1 MNNEI
6 TNVITIVA
14 GPLLFLAAILAPRGW
29 ADRNSDK
36 MALWSQIASIVA
48 FLSALLAATMVAF
61 NGRVEKDLV
70 GIGAF
75 KFGIYF
81 DALSATML
89 LLVSFLAWIVTRYAR
104 TYLDGDAARGHF
116 LKWLCVT
123 IGAVTTLLVA
133 GNLVMFTLAWMT
145 TSLSLHQLLTF
156 YSDRPGALIAARK
169 KFIIS
174 RLGDACLIAVI
185 FLSYRVFGSWDFGDW
200 FAQAAQM
207 RETGSGG
214 NANLSAIAL
223 LLVLGAM
230 LKSAQFPFH
239 SWLPD
244 TMETPT
250 PVSALMHAGI
260 INAGGFLVV
269 RLSPVISFSPFA
281 LEVLAV
287 VGAFTAVFASLVMMT
302 QASIKRQLAF
312 STIAQMGFMML
323 QCGLGAFSIAVLH
336 LVAHSLYKAHAF
348 LSSGGVVAL
357 SKSSWTPTQKPLAH
371 PAALVLSM
379 LAALAIAL
387 SVGTLFGT
395 GATEPGA
402 LLLGA
407 VFVMAMVHLLWS
419 LWGVTLSARSIG
431 IGALLVAGVSA
442 AYFALHLGFKTL
454 LGEAIVHPSQQPLAW
469 PVAALIVLLFIA
481 VLVLQEQ
488 LATAMSHPKMR
499 ALYVHA
505 RNGFYFNT
513 LANRAVQKLWPVR

>member
-1 MNNEI
+1 MNHEI
-6 TNVITIVA
+6 TSVLAVAA
-14 GPLLFLAAILAPRGW
+14 GPLLFLSAITAPRSW
-29 ADRNSDK
+29 ANKNAAR
-36 MALWSQIASIVA
+36 MGVWSQIASVVAVVSAIIAAAIVA
-48 FLSALLAATMVAF
+48 LGGGIARDILA
-61 NGRVEKDLV
+61 
-70 GIGAF
+70 IGPF
-75 KFGIYF
+75 KIGVYF
-81 DALSATML
+81 DALSAILL
-89 LLVSFLAWIVTRYAR
+89 LLVSFLAWVVTRYAR
-104 TYLDGDAARGHF
+104 TYLAGDAAHGYF

-123 IGAVTTLLVA
+123 IGAVLTLLVA
-133 GNLVMFTLAWMT
+133 SNLVMFTLAWMA

-156 YSDRPGALIAARK
+156 YSKRTGALVAARK
-169 KFIIS
+169 KFVIS

-185 FLSYRVFGSWDFGDW
+185 FLSYRVFGTWDFGDW
-200 FAQAAQM
+200 FAQSAQM
-207 RETGSGG
+207 RAQNIVGD
-214 NANLSAIAL
+214 ANLSAIAL
-223 LLVLGAM
+223 LLVVGAM

-281 LEVLAV
+281 LEVLAL
-287 VGAFTAVFASLVMMT
+287 VGAFTALFASLIMMT

-371 PAALVLSM
+371 PAALALSL

-387 SVGTLFGT
+387 GVGALFG
-395 GATEPGA
+395 ADAAEPGA

-407 VFVMAMVHLLWS
+407 VFTMAMMHLLWS
-419 LWGVTLSARSIG
+419 LWSRTFTARSIG
-431 IGALLVAGVSA
+431 AGALLAGAVSA
-442 AYFALHLGFKTL
+442 GYFALHLGFKKL
-454 LGEAIVHPSQQPLAW
+454 LGESIAYAAIPPLAW
-469 PVAALIVLLFIA
+469 PVTAAIVILFIA
-481 VLVLQEQ
+481 VLVFQEQ
-488 LATAMSHPKMR
+488 LSSAMAHPKMR

-513 LANRAVQKLWPVR
+513 LANRAVHKLWPVR

>member
-6 TNVITIVA
+6 FGVAAVVA
-14 GPLLFLAAILAPRGW
+14 GPLLFLSAVLAPRVW
-29 ADRNSDK
+29 ADKNSNV
-36 MALWSQIASIVA
+36 MATWSQIASIVA
-48 FLSALLAATMVAF
+48 FATALIAAIAVALG
-61 NGRVEKDLV
+61 GRIEAHLF
-70 GIGAF
+70 GIGSF
-75 KFGIYF
+75 KIGIYF

-104 TYLDGDAARGHF
+104 TYLDGDKGRGHF

-123 IGAVTTLLVA
+123 IGAVLTLLVA
-133 GNLVMFTLAWMT
+133 GNILMFTLAWMA

-156 YSDRPGALIAARK
+156 YSDRPGAVIAARK

-174 RLGDACLIAVI
+174 RMGDACLIAVI
-185 FLSYRVFGSWDFGDW
+185 FLSYRVFGSWDFSDW
-200 FAQAAQM
+200 FTQAAYM
-207 RETGSGG
+207 RETSIGS

-223 LLVLGAM
+223 LLVVGAM

-281 LEVLAV
+281 LELLAV

-371 PAALVLSM
+371 PAALVLSL
-379 LAALAIAL
+379 LAALGISL
-387 SVGTLFGT
+387 GVGVLFG
-395 GATEPGA
+395 ANASEPGA

-419 LWGVTLSARSIG
+419 LWGITLSARSIG
-431 IGALLVAGVSA
+431 VGALLVAAVSA
-442 AYFALHLGFKTL
+442 GYFALHLGFKTL
-454 LGEAIVHPSQQPLAW
+454 LGNSIVHPEIEPLAW
-469 PVAALIVLLFIA
+469 PLGAVIALLFIA

-488 LATAMSHPKMR
+488 IATAMAHPKMR

>member
-1 MNNEI
+1 MNPEI
-6 TNVITIVA
+6 FAVLAVVA
-14 GPLLFLAAILAPRGW
+14 GPLLFLSAGLAPRGW
-29 ADRNSDK
+29 ADKNAVQ
-36 MALWSQIASIVA
+36 MGAWSQIASVVALLTAIIAAAIVA
-48 FLSALLAATMVAF
+48 FG
-61 NGRVEKDLV
+61 GRIEHDIIGV
-70 GIGAF
+70 GPFKIGV
-75 KFGIYF
+75 YF
-81 DALSATML
+81 DALSAIML
-89 LLVSFLAWIVTRYAR
+89 LLVSFLAWVVTRYAR
-104 TYLDGDAARGHF
+104 TYLEGDAGRGHF

-123 IGAVTTLLVA
+123 IGAVLTLLVA
-133 GNLVMFTLAWMT
+133 SNLVMFTLAWMA
-145 TSLSLHQLLTF
+145 TSLSLNRLLTF
-156 YSDRPGALIAARK
+156 YSDRPGAVIAARK

-174 RLGDACLIAVI
+174 RLGDACLITVI
-185 FLSYRVFGSWDFGDW
+185 FLSYRAFGGWDFSDW
-200 FAQAAQM
+200 FAQAALM
-207 RETGSGG
+207 REQGIEG
-214 NANLSAIAL
+214 NATLNAIAL
-223 LLVLGAM
+223 LLVAGAM

-269 RLSPVISFSPFA
+269 RLSPIISFSPFA
-281 LEVLAV
+281 LEVLAL
-287 VGAFTAVFASLVMMT
+287 VGAFTALFASLVMMT

-357 SKSSWTPTQKPLAH
+357 SKSSWTPTEKPLAH
-371 PAALVLSM
+371 PAALALSLLM
-379 LAALAIAL
+379 ALSIAL
-387 SVGTLFGT
+387 GVGLLL
-395 GATEPGA
+395 GADAAEPGA

-407 VFVMAMVHLLWS
+407 VFVMAITHLLWS
-419 LWGVTLSARSIG
+419 LWGRLVSARSIG
-431 IGALLVAGVSA
+431 IGALLAGAVSV
-442 AYFALHLGFKTL
+442 AYFALHRGFKAL
-454 LGEAIVHPSQQPLAW
+454 LGDSIVQASVPPVAW
-469 PVAALIVLLFIA
+469 PVTGAIVLLFVA

-488 LATAMSHPKMR
+488 LASAMAHPKMR